1 MTNKNFSE
9 IFSYWGEKERA
20 LSQRPARFKRPAK
33 VAPKPNPT
41 QQPTA
46 TTTTTVVDEASKQ
59 QQPIKSEGEENKLVN
74 EINSPTNAPT
84 TTTTTTTTTNTNTT
98 VANTEV
104 ENDQN
109 KSENVVETTT
119 TTTNSQTPIKSSY
132 ENEDEST
139 PSKSGYENSNDE
151 KSKSTTNQNEE
162 LTGRNNLTS
171 SFSSTA
177 SRYDNAPLV
186 SGDVENN
193 NNNSY
198 NAFSQYSEQGGNNNN
213 NNNNNNS
220 YSQYGGN
227 MVAGGNYSQY
237 GGSLVG
243 GGSSNYNISS
253 YGGSSSYSAYNANG
267 NDEPYS
273 EDEEDED
280 YEQSDLTTSSGNEKK
295 KRAYSERDISESDLL
310 LLESLVQSKSKIGE
324 FEEDEDDKDDDDTC
338 GTSSRPKL
346 TLSGYEEENN
356 FNSNPYIS
364 SNNAFISSY
373 SHPKFLTDKALSESS
388 GSGRTIT
395 QSSASSLSTK
405 KMESISLYSWN
416 SEFQRLLEMDDCLE
430 KFERLS
436 SLEHDFVYAAESYGR
451 IIISENFLSNELKT
465 IKPVSVGGIAGGEK
479 YIVQGILFK
488 FALESETF
496 GLYGNDENAM
506 KTAAHEL
513 NGCTSFLN
521 CGVKGL
527 HVPLMAFIDY
537 RGFRLMAMSLLPIS
551 KKSLIYGSCDAGQTV
566 HTSNNI
572 FNNLFSNAAK
582 IVNLKPHF
590 VQDISGDIK
599 SISGPIDIEGH
610 LGSDNRF
617 YLLDFARL
625 SPPEPPK
632 HRGSYLY
639 KLLRLELVRKYQK
652 PLCSDAFS
660 PMSSIDID
668 MHNVEVQEAYDDLI
682 NNIIP
687 KFSKFIQTRDEIC
700 FQTNSSVEILRQANN
715 KIKDISKL
723 LHAEGINV
731 RYIGEVASHCTSIG
745 YKRFFT
751 IEAIVRTLKS
761 LARELLRREMKKTHL
776 PSDYPY
782 RNLLLNFLNLIFDD
796 YKGKTELF
804 WSKIVF
810 EKMEKKFQN
819 IFVNKATHF
828 EEKFINPFVDSYK
841 DKESFSRFN
850 SIPNDFV
857 EDPQNFKYSPQEL
870 IKDLLLS
877 PYTRSKILTKFCK
890 SIGLVLSKVSL
901 EQFSKS
907 SSFVFVDPDI
917 KAINTLVSR
926 LNIIDYADGMSLYY
940 KSMATGLNS
949 KSKNRLLTISKD
961 RLEES
966 IHSMSTNHNAMFQL
980 ANVIRLLAK
989 TTDNDNI
996 KRELFTLAENTV
1008 SQLEQLRIDQNL
1020 LLISRIQRIKI
1031 SLSHLRIQYFQAE
1044 KIEKIEQIIKDTIE
1058 LSPNKAYP
1066 NYLLAKFYFIC
1077 SKGSSAEYDYSKITD
1092 VYDTI
1097 FTIDPN
1103 YQKAH
1108 IGISIFLLKTQHL
1121 HKLFS
1126 PEKVSD
1132 HIVKAFKVG
1141 NIESIVNKI
1150 KPLVDFNPWVVFE
1163 SSRSIPKVRSMVKS
1177 ALELKV
1183 EKNNNKLLIPHD
1195 LHFEFNDQ
1203 YYFEN
1208 IKLEKIYF
1216 DDHSNAKN
1224 IEVFSKIQSNSQSII
1239 IRFSK
1244 FSKIKEE
1251 EEEKEEEKEEEEEN
1265 NQEEKE
1271 VKEEE
1276 NNNNNENEF
1285 KIFESLSKF
1294 RNIIKLNLGFSK
1306 GVKDEMIENLITPI
1320 LKKLKLYEL
1329 PDITDKTVKL
1339 ISSTCKELEVLDL
1352 GGCSGILGED
1362 FNELYKGC
1370 PSIAK
1375 LALPPFIEND
1385 GVSEIL
1391 NGTLPL
1397 VRLDLIKCS
1406 KVTHHSYS
1414 KALDICSTLKKVR
1427 NPIGVPMFYLD
1438 QQYITAR
1445 HAKVAPNEPCLR
1457 YSVGGM
1463 ELFYLK
1469 IGHGI
1474 MVSSGRNFE
1483 LFYNNKNPLVRFRNP
1498 PNALLNSS
1506 GFFKV
1511 AHVNI
1516 IDKPITKLTVY
1527 NDITM
1532 NGNWR
1537 TIESTQTLPMSSSP
1551 TFATKIESQ
1560 GISYQFK
1567 NIAQSGLQG
1576 ITFTSNVSIGSNLNA
1591 VLTVSNAKTMRLS
1604 VDADIKTSKIISP
1617 FAIFFAIATGIQN

>member
-33 VAPKPNPT
+33 LAPKPNST
-41 QQPTA
+41 QPTA
-46 TTTTTVVDEASKQ
+46 IVDEASKQ
-59 QQPIKSEGEENKLVN
+59 QQPIKIEDVEHKLENQ
-74 EINSPTNAPT
+74 INSSDTIPT
-84 TTTTTTTTTNTNTT
+84 TTTTTTTTTATD
-98 VANTEV
+98 V
-104 ENDQN
+104 ENKNDN
-109 KSENVVETTT
+109 KSDNENVVLETTT
-119 TTTNSQTPIKSSY
+119 TTTTTKTTTTTNPQSPIKFSY
-132 ENEDEST
+132 ENESIVKEDE
-139 PSKSGYENSNDE
+139 PILNKLGNENSHDVI
-151 KSKSTTNQNEE
+151 KSTTANPNEDSK
-162 LTGRNNLTS
+162 GRNNLTS
-171 SFSSTA
+171 SFSSTT
-177 SRYDNAPLV
+177 SRYDNAPLIT
-186 SGDVENN
+186 GDEGGNS
-193 NNNSY
+193 NSY
-198 NAFSQYSEQGGNNNN
+198 SAYSQYGEQSGGNNNN
-213 NNNNNNS
+213 

-267 NDEPYS
+267 NDDEEPYS
-273 EDEEDED
+273 EDEEEDED
-280 YEQSDLTTSSGNEKK
+280 YERSGLTTSGNEKK
-295 KRAYSERDISESDLL
+295 KRAYTERDISETDLL
-310 LLESLVQSKSKIGE
+310 LLESLVKSKSKIGE
-324 FEEDEDDKDDDDTC
+324 FEETEEEEEEEDNETC
-338 GTSSRPKL
+338 GASAALRSKL

-364 SNNAFISSY
+364 SNNAFTSSY
-373 SHPKFLTDKALSESS
+373 SHPKFLTDKSLSESS
-388 GSGRTIT
+388 SSGGTRSIA

-582 IVNLKPHF
+582 IVNLKAHF

-668 MHNVEVQEAYDDLI
+668 IHNVEVQDAYDDLI

-687 KFSKFIQTRDEIC
+687 KFSKYIQVRDEISID
-700 FQTNSSVEILRQANN
+700 TNSSIEILRQANN
-715 KIKDISKL
+715 RIKDISKL

-731 RYIGEVASHCTSIG
+731 RYIGEVASHCTS
-745 YKRFFT
+745 YAFKRFFI

-782 RNLLLNFLNLIFDD
+782 RNLLLNFLNLIFDE

-804 WSKIVF
+804 WSKIVY

-828 EEKFINPFVDSYK
+828 EEKFINHLIDSYK
-841 DKESFSRFN
+841 DKETFSSFHSN
-850 SIPNDFV
+850 PTDFV
-857 EDPQNFKYSPQEL
+857 EDPQNFKYTAQEL
-870 IKDLLLS
+870 IKDLLLGS
-877 PYTRSKILTKFCK
+877 FTRSKILTKFCK

-940 KSMATGLNS
+940 KSMAAGLNN

-966 IHSMSTNHNAMFQL
+966 IHSMSTNHNAIFQL

-989 TTDNDNI
+989 TTDNDTI

-1031 SLSHLRIQYFQAE
+1031 SLSHLRIEYLPHE
-1044 KIEKIEQIIKDTIE
+1044 KIEKIEQTIKDTIE

-1066 NYLLAKFYFIC
+1066 NYLLAKFYY
-1077 SKGSSAEYDYSKITD
+1077 SDSRGSSDYDYSKIID
-1092 VYDTI
+1092 IYDTI
-1097 FTIDPN
+1097 FSIDPN

-1121 HKLFS
+1121 HNFFS
-1126 PEKVSD
+1126 PEKVSH
-1132 HIVKAFKVG
+1132 HITKAFKVG

-1150 KPLVDFNPWVVFE
+1150 KPLVDFNPWAVFE
-1163 SSRSIPKVRSMVKS
+1163 SSRAIPKVRAMVKS

-1183 EKNNNKLLIPHD
+1183 EKNNNKLLIPFD
-1195 LHFEFNDQ
+1195 LHFQFDDQ

-1224 IEVFSKIQSNSQSII
+1224 IEVFSKIQPNVQSII
-1239 IRFSK
+1239 IRESK
-1244 FSKIKEE
+1244 FSKIEEKNKDEEDEEKQKEKQEE
-1251 EEEKEEEKEEEEEN
+1251 EEAEK
-1265 NQEEKE
+1265 QEQQ
-1271 VKEEE
+1271 
-1276 NNNNNENEF
+1276 NNNEDEF
-1285 KIFESLSKF
+1285 KIFESLTKF
-1294 RNIIKLNLGFSK
+1294 NNITKLNLGFSK
-1306 GVKDEMIENLITPI
+1306 GVKDEMIEKLITPI

-1352 GGCSGILGED
+1352 GGCFGILGED
-1362 FNELYKGC
+1362 FKDLYKGC
-1370 PSIAK
+1370 PSIIK
-1375 LALPPFIEND
+1375 LALPPFIENE
-1385 GVSEIL
+1385 GVLEVL
-1391 NGTLPL
+1391 NTLPL
-1397 VRLDLIKCS
+1397 IRLDLMKCS

-1414 KALDICSTLKKVR
+1414 TALDVCSSLKKIR
-1427 NPIGVPMFYLD
+1427 NPTGVPIIHIEPQFL
-1438 QQYITAR
+1438 TAR
-1445 HAKVAPNEPCLR
+1445 HAKVNPTEPCLR

-1469 IGHGI
+1469 IGHGF
-1474 MVSSGRNFE
+1474 MVSSGKNYE
-1483 LFYNNKNPLVRFRNP
+1483 LYFNNKNPLIRFRNP
-1498 PNALLNSS
+1498 PNALVSN
-1506 GFFKV
+1506 GFYKV
-1511 AHVNI
+1511 SHVNI
-1516 IDKPITKLTVY
+1516 VDKPMTRLTVF
-1527 NDITM
+1527 NDINM
-1532 NGNWR
+1532 NGSWR
-1537 TIESTQTLPMSSSP
+1537 NVEISQTLPLSNSP
-1551 TFATKIESQ
+1551 NNTTKFEYQ
-1560 GISYQFK
+1560 GISYMFK
-1567 NIAQSGLQG
+1567 IIFQSGHQG
-1576 ITFTSNVSIGSNLNA
+1576 ITFTSNVYIGPNLTPA
-1591 VLTVSNAKTMRLS
+1591 LTCSNAKTMKLS
-1604 VDADIKTSKIISP
+1604 IDADIKSRITP
-1617 FAIFFAIATGIQN
+1617 FAIFFSIATGGV

>member
-33 VAPKPNPT
+33 VAPKPNST

-46 TTTTTVVDEASKQ
+46 TVVDEASKQ
-59 QQPIKSEGEENKLVN
+59 QQPIKSEEEGNKLVN
-74 EINSPTNAPT
+74 EIN
-84 TTTTTTTTTNTNTT
+84 NTT
-98 VANTEV
+98 VASTKV

-109 KSENVVETTT
+109 KSENENSVLETTTSTTTTTTTT

-139 PSKSGYENSNDE
+139 PNKSGYQNSNDE
-151 KSKSTTNQNEE
+151 KSKSTANQNEE

-171 SFSSTA
+171 SFSSTT
-177 SRYDNAPLV
+177 SRYDNAPLI
-186 SGDVENN
+186 SSDVENN

-198 NAFSQYSEQGGNNNN
+198 NAFSQYSEQGGNN
-213 NNNNNNS
+213 S

-227 MVAGGNYSQY
+227 MVTGGNYSQY

-273 EDEEDED
+273 EDDEEEEDED
-280 YEQSDLTTSSGNEKK
+280 YEQSDLTTGSGNEKK
-295 KRAYSERDISESDLL
+295 KRTYSERDISESDLL
-310 LLESLVQSKSKIGE
+310 LLESLVQSKSKLGE
-324 FEEDEDDKDDDDTC
+324 FEEDEDQEDDDTC

-346 TLSGYEEENN
+346 ALSGYEEENN

-364 SNNAFISSY
+364 CNNAFISSY

-388 GSGRTIT
+388 GSGSGGRSIT

-668 MHNVEVQEAYDDLI
+668 IHNVEVQEAYDDLI

-687 KFSKFIQTRDEIC
+687 IFSKDIQTRDEIC
-700 FQTNSSVEILRQANN
+700 FVSNSSVEILRQANN

-731 RYIGEVASHCTSIG
+731 RYIGEVASHCTSFAF
-745 YKRFFT
+745 KRFFT
-751 IEAIVRTLKS
+751 IEAMVRTLKS

-804 WSKIVF
+804 WSKIVY

-819 IFVNKATHF
+819 IFINKATHF
-828 EEKFINPFVDSYK
+828 EEKFINLFVDTYK
-841 DKESFSRFN
+841 EKETFSKFH
-850 SIPNDFV
+850 SGPSDFV

-877 PYTRSKILTKFCK
+877 PYSRSKILTKFCK

-901 EQFSKS
+901 EQFTKS

-966 IHSMSTNHNAMFQL
+966 IHSMSTNHNAIFQL

-1031 SLSHLRIQYFQAE
+1031 SLSHLRIECLPFE

-1077 SKGSSAEYDYSKITD
+1077 SKGNSENYDYTKITD

-1126 PEKVSD
+1126 PEKVSN

-1244 FSKIKEE
+1244 FGKINE
-1251 EEEKEEEKEEEEEN
+1251 EEEKEEKEEN

-1271 VKEEE
+1271 EKEEKEEEKE

-1294 RNIIKLNLGFSK
+1294 TNIIKLNLGFSK

-1339 ISSTCKELEVLDL
+1339 ISSTCKDLEVLDL

-1370 PSIAK
+1370 PSIVK

-1385 GVSEIL
+1385 GVLEIL
-1391 NGTLPL
+1391 NTLPL
-1397 VRLDLIKCS
+1397 VRLDLMKCS

-1427 NPIGVPMFYLD
+1427 NPIGVPIFYID

-1445 HAKVAPNEPCLR
+1445 HAKVSPNEPCLR
-1457 YSVGGM
+1457 YSLSGGM

-1469 IGHGI
+1469 IGHSI

-1506 GFFKV
+1506 GYFKV
-1511 AHVNI
+1511 SHVNI

-1527 NDITM
+1527 NDVNM

-1537 TIESTQTLPMSSSP
+1537 IIESSQNLPMSSSP
-1551 TFATKIESQ
+1551 TFAAKIESQ

-1576 ITFTSNVSIGSNLNA
+1576 ITFTSNVSIGSNLNP

-1604 VDADIKTSKIISP
+1604 VDADIKASKIVTP